1 MFTYIHH
8 FVKRYIEMVSLNF
21 VVAVRVVSLDIIY
34 FISHQVLTKV

>member
-1 MFTYIHH
+1 
-8 FVKRYIEMVSLNF
+8 MVSVNF